1 MVRWQHSPHTLPQNN
16 CVAKV
21 IHFFRT
27 NLLQYSNSNT
37 ILIRVA
43 TVTGLNNGM

>member
-1 MVRWQHSPHTLPQNN
+1 MVQWQHSTHTLPQNN

-21 IHFFRT
+21 KHFFRT
-27 NLLQYSNSNT
+27 NLLQFSNT
-37 ILIRVA
+37 NRILIRVV